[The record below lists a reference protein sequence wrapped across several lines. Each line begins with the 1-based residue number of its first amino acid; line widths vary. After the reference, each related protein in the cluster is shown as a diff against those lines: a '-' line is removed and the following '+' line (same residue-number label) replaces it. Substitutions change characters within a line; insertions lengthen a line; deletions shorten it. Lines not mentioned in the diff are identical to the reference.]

1 MILNHVFDI
10 RAVFLWWEYGPRQA
24 PFFPIKVIFL
34 SCEFW
39 HAYELGGHIF
49 SNNILYLNYLAC
61 VFRKRWPPSLHA
73 DHNLYVREG
82 IIPNA
87 SYTHADWLPCS
98 TCKFTLTHVGC
109 NLHHKKRGLM
119 YNGTYWRNITD
130 FYNLTSVDKY

>member
-34 SCEFW
+34 SCGFW

-49 SNNILYLNYLAC
+49 SNNILYLNFLAC
-61 VFRKRWPPSLHA
+61 IFRKRWPPSLHA
-73 DHNLYVREG
+73 DHSPYVREG

-87 SYTHADWLPCS
+87 SYTHADCLVLRASLRLRTWVA
-98 TCKFTLTHVGC
+98 TCITRKGILCITELIEEILQIFII
-109 NLHHKKRGLM
+109 
-119 YNGTYWRNITD
+119 WRP
-130 FYNLTSVDKY
+130 